1 MRRAIPNRW
10 LIYAGVFIAF
20 FALLTFAN
28 YRYTSSNPGGNDFLV
43 HYEGTRSFLKEGLS
57 PYSDAVALKIQN
69 IAYGRPVQPGEHELR
84 VAYPLY
90 SMVLFAPFA
99 LVDDFNLARALWMS
113 VLEISLIL
121 SGILSMRLMGW
132 KPKFGV
138 LIGFLIFIMLWY
150 HGLRP
155 LINGNAVIVV
165 VLLITGGLLALKSG
179 EEELAGVLFAFSTI
193 KPQLVVL
200 LLAYIV
206 YWAMN
211 RKKWKV
217 IIWMVGTVAILS
229 GAAALLIPDWLIQNL
244 REVIRYP
251 LYNPPGTIQAG
262 LKVWFPTAG
271 GRIGTGVT
279 VVLGILLLFEWWLG
293 RKAEG
298 QTFFWVVSL
307 TLVASQ
313 WIGIQTDPGNFIIL
327 LPALVLVFSLWENR
341 MAKVG
346 EIFTIAS
353 MVLLG
358 VLLWVIFLAT
368 VSYSYQPIQSP
379 VMFLPLPIFLF
390 VTLYWGRWWVKQSQQ
405 LWYDQ
410 LYQKEH

>member
-1 MRRAIPNRW
+1 LRRAIPNRW